1 MTRTIAALLRP
12 RGLSSQ
18 KVVIFRDG
26 VGISVWG
33 WHGGDEKSGSLYIT
47 PISLIVLR
55 TVFCVSRVVSWL
67 CRGRPMFPTKNGMR
81 RTP

>member
-55 TVFCVSRVVSWL
+55 TVFASAGL
-67 CRGRPMFPTKNGMR
+67 CRGYAVAGPCFPRKTE
-81 RTP
+81 